1 VHQKENPHKSPTKVK
16 RIREEMQT
24 TLENR
29 KKVATNSPRSAL
41 KRNNKV
47 EEGRASCSR
56 VKREHEST
64 NLRAHKMTRGKVE
77 PSIMPIVVRALSIVV

>member
-1 VHQKENPHKSPTKVK
+1 MLRKIKGIRKILVNLHWYWQRSFSVCLCIKRGIHINHQPRL

-29 KKVATNSPRSAL
+29 KKVATNSPRSVL

-47 EEGRASCSR
+47 EEGEASCSR

-64 NLRAHKMTRGKVE
+64 
-77 PSIMPIVVRALSIVV
+77 